1 MRSRTVMSF
10 VLTVAI
16 SLSACGGV
24 DPDESEDPALTPSV
38 EASAG
43 GQRWLAAVQVAP
55 RADDLDVTT
64 ERLIEVFGT
73 SLVVSP
79 ADCFD
84 GLPAGVDDG
93 YVVGAVGW
101 SRDEVER
108 LVADAG
114 EKVLF
119 TASVTIACTD

>member
-1 MRSRTVMSF
+1 MSF
-10 VLTVAI
+10 VLAMAI
-16 SLSACGGV
+16 SSSACGGG
-24 DPDESEDPALTPSV
+24 DPGAPEDPTSASPV
-38 EASAG
+38 ESSAG
-43 GQRWLAAVQVAP
+43 ERRWLAAVQVAP
-55 RADDLDVTT
+55 RADDLDATT
-64 ERLIEVFGT
+64 ERLIEAFGR

-84 GLPAGVDDG
+84 GLPVGVDDG
-93 YVVGAVGW
+93 YVVGAVGA

-114 EKVLF
+114 ETVLF

>member
-1 MRSRTVMSF
+1 MPF
-10 VLTVAI
+10 VLIAAI
-16 SLSACGGV
+16 SLGACGGD
-24 DPDESEDPALTPSV
+24 DPVEPEDPTPAPSV

-55 RADDLDVTT
+55 RADDLDATT
-64 ERLIEVFGT
+64 ERLIDVFGT

-93 YVVGAVGW
+93 YVVGAVGS